1 MDKQAILQ
9 KYNKDEDHI
18 LVSKVLNKIEISNKK
33 NKIVSTDF
41 LDLYQKK
48 IVQNVLKIAKQENY
62 KFEGGFAEAERT
74 ALIVYPEKLNFLKNK
89 NDLSSIMKIIRINLP
104 KELYGKYN
112 HKNYLGAIMKL
123 GVKREKIGD
132 IIVGEDG
139 ADIIVSVDIVK
150 YIEQNILSLTRF
162 SKSKIEVLDL
172 ENIRE
177 ANQKEE
183 KYEIIVS
190 SLRLD
195 NVISEIL
202 KISRSEA
209 NKIIFSERVFI
220 NFEKE
225 IRNSR
230 ILKENDI
237 ITVRGKGRF
246 KFLEI
251 LGETKKKRL
260 VLKISKKI

>member
-1 MDKQAILQ
+1 MNKQAILQ
-9 KYNKDEDHI
+9 KYNKDEERI
-18 LVSKVLNKIEISNKK
+18 LVSKVLDKIEISNKK
-33 NKIVSTDF
+33 NKIVNTDF
-41 LDLYQKK
+41 LNLYQRK
-48 IVQNVLKIAKQENY
+48 IAQNVLDMTKQENY
-62 KFEGGFAEAERT
+62 KFEGGFTEAERNV
-74 ALIVYPEKLNFLKNK
+74 LILYPEKLDFLKIRN
-89 NDLSSIMKIIRINLP
+89 NLNNIMKIIRINLP

-139 ADIIVSVDIVK
+139 ADVIASVDIIR
-150 YIEQNILSLTRF
+150 YIEQNISNLTRF
-162 SKSKIEVLDL
+162 SKSKIEILDL

-177 ANQKEE
+177 AKQKEE
-183 KYEIIVS
+183 QFEIIVS

-195 NVISEIL
+195 NIISEIL
-202 KISRSEA
+202 KNSRSEA

-225 IRNSR
+225 IKNSR
-230 ILKENDI
+230 ILKENDV
-237 ITVRGKGRF
+237 ITIRGEGRY

-260 VLKISKKI
+260 ILKIIKKI